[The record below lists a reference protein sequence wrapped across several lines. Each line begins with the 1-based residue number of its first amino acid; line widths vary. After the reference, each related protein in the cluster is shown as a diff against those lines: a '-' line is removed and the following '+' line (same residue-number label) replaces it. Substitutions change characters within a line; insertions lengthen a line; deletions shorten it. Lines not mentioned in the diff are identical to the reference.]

1 VIRVLVADDDR
12 EVRGTLRDILGSDPD
27 VEIVAEATTG
37 REAELLAQ
45 AHRPD
50 VVLLDI
56 RMPGTDGLAAAR
68 EIRRRRPGQR
78 IVMLT
83 TFGEAEYVRQAIA
96 LGVNGFLLKAG
107 NPVELLA
114 GLHVV
119 MSGGACLSPTVATM
133 VIEQGRTTADGG
145 ETAARAR
152 AALAVLP
159 VRERDVLELLAQGR
173 TNAEIATTLHLSEAT
188 VKGYVSSAFTR
199 LGLRNRVEAA
209 LLAWQAR

>member
-1 VIRVLVADDDR
+1 MIRVLVADDDR